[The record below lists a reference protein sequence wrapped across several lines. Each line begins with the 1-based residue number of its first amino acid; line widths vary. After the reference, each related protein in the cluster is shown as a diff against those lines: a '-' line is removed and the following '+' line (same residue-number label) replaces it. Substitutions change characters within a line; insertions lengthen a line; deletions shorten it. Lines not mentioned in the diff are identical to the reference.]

1 MLWKWCSFIF
11 SSLFMLE
18 ISHQDKD
25 YPSRN
30 NIAIG
35 DSLSAKVGLSL

>member
-1 MLWKWCSFIF
+1 
-11 SSLFMLE
+11 MLE
-18 ISHQDKD
+18 SSYQDKD

-35 DSLSAKVGLSL
+35 NDLSAKVGLSF